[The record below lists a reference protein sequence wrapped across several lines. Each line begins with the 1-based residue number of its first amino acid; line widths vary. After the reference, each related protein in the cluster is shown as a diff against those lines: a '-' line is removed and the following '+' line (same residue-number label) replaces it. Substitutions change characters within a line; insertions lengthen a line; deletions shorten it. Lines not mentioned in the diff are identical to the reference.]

1 MKCLKH
7 AVYFR
12 KKLCVTALPLWMHFD
27 LSMGKH
33 VMIAESLNEGKL
45 RCIMFLKTFC
55 SLSVKMS
62 KKWFALTFF
71 FFLHCA
77 LKEQDFVVTF
87 KIFVPFSVIFFVLAV
102 KYTMTIRPVVSLYF
116 CINKVSPKE
125 LLAENLACLSMVSSL
140 SLIFD
145 NRVGGCYHSVCP

>member
-1 MKCLKH
+1 M
-7 AVYFR
+7 
-12 KKLCVTALPLWMHFD
+12 TALPLWMHFD

-45 RCIMFLKTFC
+45 RCIMFLKTFIKC
-55 SLSVKMS
+55 ENVQEMIHPC
-62 KKWFALTFF
+62 FF
-71 FFLHCA
+71 LFLHCA

-87 KIFVPFSVIFFVLAV
+87 KIFVPFSRIFFVLAV

-116 CINKVSPKE
+116 CINKLSPKE
-125 LLAENLACLSMVSSL
+125 LLAENRACLSMVCSL

>member
-1 MKCLKH
+1 MHHVFENVLLIKCEN
-7 AVYFR
+7 VQE
-12 KKLCVTALPLWMHFD
+12 
-27 LSMGKH
+27 
-33 VMIAESLNEGKL
+33 MIRPYLF
-45 RCIMFLKTFC
+45 I
-55 SLSVKMS
+55 
-62 KKWFALTFF
+62 

-77 LKEQDFVVTF
+77 LKEQYFVVTF

-125 LLAENLACLSMVSSL
+125 LLAENLACLSMVCSL